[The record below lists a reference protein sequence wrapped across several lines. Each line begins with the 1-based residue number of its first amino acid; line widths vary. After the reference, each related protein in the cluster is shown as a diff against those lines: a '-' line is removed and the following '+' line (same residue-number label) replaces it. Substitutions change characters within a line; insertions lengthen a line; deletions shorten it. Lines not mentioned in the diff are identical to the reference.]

1 MSGETPRTLVV
12 FHAHPDDEAISTAGV
27 MARAADEGHRVVLVT
42 ATAGEVGEVPEGF
55 LGPGE
60 SLGDRRR
67 RETEDAASILGVA
80 RVEFLGYHDSGM
92 MGERTN
98 DDPRCFWRA
107 DLSEAAARLAQILTE
122 ESADVLTVYDE
133 NGVYGHPDHIK
144 VHEVGVAAA
153 ALASTPVVLEATL
166 DRDHLID
173 LMSNVPDELRS
184 QMEMPEPEEMDM
196 GMPSSLITT
205 TVDVGP
211 WVERKRAAMRAHA
224 SQIPEDSFFLQ
235 MPDEA
240 FNVAFGTEWFIRRGV
255 PPGTRETTIPWP

>member
-55 LGPGE
+55 LASGE

-67 RETEDAASILGVA
+67 KETEDAASILGVT

-92 MGERTN
+92 MGELTN

-153 ALASTPVVLEATL
+153 TLASTPVVLEATL

-173 LMSNVPDELRS
+173 LMSNVPDELRA

-196 GMPSSLITT
+196 GVPSSLITT
-205 TVDVGP
+205 AVDVGP